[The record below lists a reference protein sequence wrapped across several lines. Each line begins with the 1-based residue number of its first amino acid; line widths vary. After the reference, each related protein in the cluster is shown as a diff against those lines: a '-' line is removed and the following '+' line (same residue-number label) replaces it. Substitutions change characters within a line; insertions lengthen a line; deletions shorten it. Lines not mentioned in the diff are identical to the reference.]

1 MKYSTIL
8 LNHSKKILLIFFGLI
23 LAILFLE
30 LLIRLAINFLPDNY
44 LPTHGIYQK
53 SSSIIGQ
60 KLVPNS
66 KGIWSREGFSKVKI
80 NSKGWNDY
88 ERHYEKKEKIIR
100 IAVVGDS
107 FIEAFHVNKSNAVGP
122 VMELWLNNNCGSIS
136 NDYTFEV
143 LSFGASGWGTAQMYL
158 TIRDEV
164 ILYKPDY
171 VVLAFFPGND
181 LKNNI
186 YELELNPY
194 RPYFELKNDDLVL
207 SRLPSIDSNLK
218 REIYRFIRDNLII
231 AQLARESIANIL
243 WEISLENKIKE
254 SHMNIESM
262 NDYDKKLK
270 LIKDATWGNSLDSN
284 FVTNSWELL
293 ESLLLKI
300 SKDLEINNSEL
311 ITLIVSR
318 AEIVDYEEE
327 YVKEMAKKNNISNIF
342 YPEDRLENFGKQN
355 NIPIISI
362 SRYMSDLNWS
372 KNNEIT
378 KFHGFNSSDSLGTG
392 HWNENGHKF
401 AGEIIGKKI
410 CQIYD

>member
-1 MKYSTIL
+1 MNY
-8 LNHSKKILLIFFGLI
+8 SKKTFLILFGFI

-30 LLIRLAINFLPDNY
+30 LFIRIAINFLPDNY
-44 LPTHGIYQK
+44 LPTYGIYQK

-66 KGIWSREGFSKVKI
+66 KGVWNREGFSKVEI

-88 ERHYEKKEKIIR
+88 ERDYEKKEKIIR

-171 VVLAFFPGND
+171 VVLSFFPGND

-194 RPYFELKNDDLVL
+194 RPYFELNNDDLVL
-207 SRLPSIDSNLK
+207 SRSPITDTNFK
-218 REIYRFIRDNLII
+218 REIYRLFRDNLII
-231 AQLARESIANIL
+231 VQLIRESVANL
-243 WEISLENKIKE
+243 FWEISLQNKIHDINNE
-254 SHMNIESM
+254 FM
-262 NDYDKKLK
+262 NDYDKKIK
-270 LIKDATWGNSLDSN
+270 LIDDATWGNSLDSD
-284 FVTNSWELL
+284 FVTNSWKLL
-293 ESLLLKI
+293 ESLLLEI
-300 SKDLEINNSEL
+300 SKDLKINNSEL
-311 ITLIVSR
+311 LTLIISR

-327 YVKEMAKKNNISNIF
+327 YVKKMAKSNNISNIF
-342 YPEDRLENFGKQN
+342 YPEDRLENFGEQN
-355 NIPIISI
+355 NISIISI
-362 SRYMSDLNWS
+362 SRHMSDLNWS
-372 KNNEIT
+372 KNNELT
-378 KFHGFNSSDSLGTG
+378 KFHGFNESLGSG
-392 HWNENGHKF
+392 HWNEDGHKF
-401 AGEIIGKKI
+401 AGEIIGKNI
-410 CQIYD
+410 CQIYN